1 MTLLQ
6 RLSIFLGFCLALAAF
21 WLLPD
26 ELGFDANA
34 RLVWAAVAQLGGP
47 LLAAICCWVAAS
59 RTPEGDRPAWRNF
72 AIGAAI
78 YFLGNL
84 AYLVEA
90 LLDAVPAFPSL
101 NEAAY
106 FVMAGFFA
114 AGMLRYSQLRH
125 RFGSI
130 QIYNFALIGCAVAL
144 SSLFLLNGS
153 ISASVM
159 AVSGTIVAFLYPVLW
174 FSVAAFGL
182 VSLTLYGNRR
192 NAFAF
197 TLLVLAILLEAIAD
211 FRYALAL
218 MDGTYQLGSGITSLL
233 WVASAGL
240 LVWAALERMATAKL
254 GVPLVGLSQRRT
266 DRRVVQAAIPAIAV
280 GAIILSGSLS
290 GLVSGGAFAWLG
302 AILAIA
308 FALVAGFREHWI
320 IVLQRQLRQNVET
333 SRGEL
338 ADSQKR
344 LAEVLE
350 STSDSVL
357 VLNRDWNVV
366 YFNHHAAETINQ
378 RNLLRV
384 GISVW
389 ELFPAAA
396 TSGEG
401 DHYRRAIA
409 TGQSED
415 FEIFVNDRQIWLR
428 IQAYPTPD
436 GLSIFFHD
444 ISLEKLA
451 RDEVEH
457 LALHDPLTSL
467 ANRVL
472 FQRELASATGSGAPV
487 AVLLLDLDHFKEVN
501 DTLGHPV
508 GDALLVGTAARLRQ
522 CLGETTTVGRL
533 GGDEFAAILVGHE
546 GADEV
551 GVIAQKLID
560 AANAPHLIDGQ
571 SVRVGASIGV
581 ALSDGLTAS
590 PPDELFK
597 NADIALYA
605 AKSEARGGFR
615 FFEMAMQIELLQKQA
630 LRADLAGALDRGEF
644 SLAFQPLVDLK
655 RDRVAGFEALLRWTH
670 PQRGAV
676 GPDLFVPVAEETGQI
691 VAIGEWVLRTACAEA
706 MTWPDHISVAVNLSS
721 RQFSAGDLPKLV
733 QDVLAETGLPASRL
747 ELEITE
753 TVLLRDSQANM
764 QMLRQLRDLGVRIA
778 LDDFGTGFSSLVY
791 LQRFP
796 FSKIKID
803 RTFISALPDNDES
816 LAIVRSVIGLG
827 QSLGLRV
834 TAEGVET
841 QAQLDLVRA
850 GCDEAQG
857 YYLSQPVPADL
868 VPGVIAR
875 LERAPQQR
883 RAG

>member
-6 RLSIFLGFCLALAAF
+6 RLSMFLGFCLLLATY
-21 WLLPD
+21 WLVPD
-26 ELGFDANA
+26 ELGFDSSA
-34 RLVWAAVAQLGGP
+34 RLIWAAVAQLGGP
-47 LLAAICCWVAAS
+47 LAAAIGCWIAS
-59 RTPEGDRPAWRNF
+59 VRTPEGDRSAWRNF
-72 AIGAAI
+72 AIGAGI

-84 AYLVEA
+84 AYLIEA
-90 LLDAVPAFPSL
+90 LLNAVPAFPSF

-114 AGMLRYSQLRH
+114 VGMLRYSQLRH

-144 SSLFLLNGS
+144 SSLFLLNRS
-153 ISASVM
+153 IGASTLPEQ
-159 AVSGTIVAFLYPVLW
+159 GTIVAFLYPVLW

-197 TLLVLAILLEAIAD
+197 TLLVLAVLLEAIAD

-218 MDGTYQLGSGITSLL
+218 MDGTYQMGSGVTALL

-240 LVWAALERMATAKL
+240 LVWAAAERIATARL
-254 GVPLVGLSQRRT
+254 GAPLIALSARRT

-302 AILAIA
+302 AILAVA
-308 FALVAGFREHWI
+308 FAAVAGFREHWI
-320 IVLQRQLRQNVET
+320 IVLQRQLRQNIET

-338 ADSQKR
+338 ATSQKR
-344 LAEVLE
+344 LAAVLE

-378 RNLLRV
+378 REQLRI

-389 ELFPAAA
+389 ELFPAAL

-401 DHYRRAIA
+401 DHYKQAIA
-409 TGQSED
+409 TGQPED
-415 FEIFVNDRQIWLR
+415 FEIFVQDRQIWLR
-428 IQAYPTPD
+428 IQAFPTPD

-444 ISLEKLA
+444 ISLEKQA

-457 LALHDPLTSL
+457 LAHHDPLTGL

-472 FQRELASATGSGAPV
+472 FQRELARATQSGNPV

-508 GDALLVGTAARLRQ
+508 GDALLAGTAARLRQ
-522 CLGETTTVGRL
+522 CLGPDAVIGRL

-546 GADEV
+546 GADEI
-551 GVIAQKLID
+551 GVIAQRLID
-560 AANAPHLIDGQ
+560 VANAPHLIEGQ
-571 SVRVGASIGV
+571 SIRVGASIGL
-581 ALSDGLTAS
+581 ALSDGSHT

-615 FFEMAMQIELLQKQA
+615 FFEMAMQVELLQKQA

-644 SLAFQPLVDLK
+644 SLAFQPLVDMK
-655 RDRVAGFEALLRWTH
+655 QDRVAGFEALLRWTH
-670 PQRGAV
+670 PKRGAV
-676 GPDLFVPVAEETGQI
+676 GPDLFVPIAEETGQI

-706 MTWPDHISVAVNLSS
+706 MNWPEHYQRRGQSLVAPIQRRRS
-721 RQFSAGDLPKLV
+721 RAKLV

-753 TVLLRDSQANM
+753 TVLLRDSQDNM
-764 QMLRQLRDLGVRIA
+764 QMLRRLRDLGVRIA
-778 LDDFGTGFSSLVY
+778 LDDFGTGFSSLAY

-803 RTFISALPDNDES
+803 RPSSAP
-816 LAIVRSVIGLG
+816 
-827 QSLGLRV
+827 
-834 TAEGVET
+834 
-841 QAQLDLVRA
+841 
-850 GCDEAQG
+850 C
-857 YYLSQPVPADL
+857 PATTKAS
-868 VPGVIAR
+868 PSSAR
-875 LERAPQQR
+875 
-883 RAG
+883 